1 MMSIASWELS
11 VEWTA
16 LFEFCLIN
24 LSIKI
29 PIWYIFGSLIA
40 SRKCNS
46 TVNRKTVTKWNFTF
60 EFRAKDRISS
70 TRWGLSLLNHVV
82 ITTVTWRL
90 LPLELQT
97 SLTFKKMKQPAI
109 NSLWMRTH
117 DCECECERYA
127 IESTLV
133 FRNHV
138 MSSRM
143 TEKKT
148 QLHFIERWIRWLITC
163 R

>member
-1 MMSIASWELS
+1 MMSIASWEFS

-16 LFEFCLIN
+16 LFELCLIN

-29 PIWYIFGSLIA
+29 PIWYIFGSLID
-40 SRKCNS
+40 SGKCNS

-70 TRWGLSLLNHVV
+70 TRWGLSLLNQLV

-97 SLTFKKMKQPAI
+97 SLTFKKLKQPANQFII
-109 NSLWMRTH
+109 NANTRLRMRMWAVCNRIDTRIPEPC
-117 DCECECERYA
+117 DDLSNDRE
-127 IESTLV
+127 
-133 FRNHV
+133 
-138 MSSRM
+138 
-143 TEKKT
+143 KT
-148 QLHFIERWIRWLITC
+148 QHHFIERWIRWLITC